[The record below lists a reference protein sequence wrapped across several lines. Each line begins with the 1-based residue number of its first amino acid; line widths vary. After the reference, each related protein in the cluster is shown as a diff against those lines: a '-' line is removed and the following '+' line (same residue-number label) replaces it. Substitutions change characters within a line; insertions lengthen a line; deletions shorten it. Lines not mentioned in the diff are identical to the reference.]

1 MKKSKLTVIALLA
14 FTQGCFFSKYRN
26 SSIADVNDLGTGVST
41 RNRYCISC
49 VYDDESMK
57 TLACDRAVFERL
69 YPGVFSQNGMPVVL
83 RIGFDKT
90 PDLSHGILSTLMMG
104 FSLGLIPSAHN
115 MTANFNCSIELAED
129 DSCQTVTKISERVDV
144 SQSFLLPTAYLCHIG
159 TPDVNGG
166 CVRSIH
172 EFRCR
177 DFYTQKELVFSSDG
191 EIASIPNYSAAG
203 VMERKLQQQALAY
216 AVAVKLKEFE
226 DSGKVDAL
234 LQSKKA
240 SESTAPL
247 HRVTKLDRVAGKD
260 FSYLFEIELQ
270 QSSEDRK
277 AAFASVLSDFMK
289 SLREDYQE
297 SHQNADASSFVV
309 SFANLKQDN
318 LRIGGMASV
327 LTIKPIALSYDAN
340 MRRGQMSVQFGSGQ
354 EAEAR
359 DWVCRN
365 IKTLVRDKNIALTS
379 NRLPPEAKYQ
389 ILDVIVAGNVLKIRF
404 KAE

>member
-1 MKKSKLTVIALLA
+1 MKNSKLTVIALLA

-26 SSIADVNDLGTGVST
+26 SSIADVTDWGSDIST

-49 VYDDESMK
+49 VYNGESIK
-57 TLACDRAVFERL
+57 TLAYDRTFFEKL

-90 PDLSHGILSTLMMG
+90 LDVSHGILSTLMMG
-104 FSLGLIPSAHN
+104 FSLGLIPSAQN
-115 MTANFNCSIELAED
+115 MAANFNCSIELAEND
-129 DSCQTVTKISERVDV
+129 ACQTVTKISERVDI

-191 EIASIPNYSAAG
+191 EIAAIPNTSAAG
-203 VMERKLQQQALAY
+203 VMEKKLLQQALAY

-327 LTIKPIALSYDAN
+327 LTIKPIALSYDAA
-340 MRRGQMSVQFGSGQ
+340 MRRGQMSVRFGSGQ
-354 EAEAR
+354 KAEAR
-359 DWVCRN
+359 DWVRRN
-365 IKTLVRDKNIALTS
+365 IKTLVRDKNIALIS
-379 NRLPPEAKYQ
+379 GRLPSESQYQ
-389 ILDVIVAGNVLKIRF
+389 IYNETVEGDVLQIMF
-404 KAE
+404 TAE